1 VLCVVDYPMQHHICC
16 FHNLVWRHYSGEMS
30 KFITA
35 LCENSSGS
43 FFTPK
48 LSKSVHCSP
57 SYSKYKKRTFLKH
70 SVCARKQETT
80 TGKQDALNDN
90 EQQYI
95 YEDIETEA
103 GGRW

>member
-1 VLCVVDYPMQHHICC
+1 M
-16 FHNLVWRHYSGEMS
+16 
-30 KFITA
+30 
-35 LCENSSGS
+35 
-43 FFTPK
+43 
-48 LSKSVHCSP
+48 
-57 SYSKYKKRTFLKH
+57 KH